1 MLGAIGIVLAT
12 FIPNDRPNVDAYTRS
27 VGEEIRRPHTAPFP
41 TGLDDLAVTGVPELA
56 DRERRADAL
65 RVRVRRRNPTPYA
78 VQIRTPKNTLPIR
91 KGDVIFASL
100 RVRCPESGH
109 ESGEGMV
116 ASYLQLGVPPWNSQG
131 AIQGSVGRSAR
142 TMVAAFASNNEF
154 AVGEAEFTIHI
165 GSQAQVLEIEGL
177 AILNLGPNVPIAEL
191 PRNRVSYPGMAPNA
205 PWRKEAASR
214 IDRYRKADLTV
225 TVRDARGRPV
235 SGAEVRVRMKKHA
248 YEFGSFVEHML
259 IEPGPNGD
267 RYRAHFLANYNKA
280 TVPMYWADWGWP
292 DNRANYLR
300 YAEWMQ
306 EKGIPTKAHVL
317 LYPGFD
323 RFMPTRLTA
332 LKSDP
337 PALRREIMAHIEEIL
352 NETRRFDF
360 VSWDIVNET
369 RDLRELPKIL
379 GNEFFAQ
386 VFQRAHEIDPRP
398 VFYINE
404 YAILENGGMT
414 ENNQDIYLATIRQ
427 LLSQGAP
434 LEGIGI
440 QGHFGETLTSPE
452 QIWKILDRF
461 AVFGLPIQTTEFD
474 IVTRDEEAQAAYL
487 RDYFTAFFAHPATTG
502 ITKWGFYEGTMWQ
515 PLGAMVRTDWTLK
528 PAGEA
533 YRDLIFRD
541 WWTNADLR
549 SDRNGRATV
558 RGFKGE
564 YEVEVLSAGRRAVR
578 SVPLSGPTTVDI
590 RLGSGRDVRESDPSG
605 RLTGTGCLPRP

>member
-1 MLGAIGIVLAT
+1 MAGRVSNCFDMLGTIGFVLAAYLQSDQ
-12 FIPNDRPNVDAYTRS
+12 PKADAYTQS
-27 VGEEIRRPHTAPFP
+27 VGQEIRRPYTVPFA
-41 TGLDDLAVTGVPELA
+41 TGLDDLIVAGVPEFA
-56 DRERRADAL
+56 ERERLADAL
-65 RVRVRRRNPTPYA
+65 RVRVLQRNSTPYT
-78 VQIRTPKNTLPIR
+78 VQILTPKNALAIR

-100 RVRCPESGH
+100 RVRCPESRH
-109 ESGEGMV
+109 ESGEGIV
-116 ASYLQLGVPPWNSQG
+116 TSYLQLSRPPWNSQG
-131 AIQGSVGRSAR
+131 AIEGSVSRSPR
-142 TMVAAFASNNEF
+142 TLVSAFASANEY
-154 AVGEAEFTIHI
+154 AVGEAEFTFHI
-165 GSQAQVLEIEGL
+165 GSQAQVLEIEGF
-177 AILNLGPNVPIAEL
+177 AILNLGQGVPLAEL
-191 PRNRVSYPGMAPNA
+191 PKNRVTYPGMEPNA
-205 PWRKEAASR
+205 PWRKEAAAR

-225 TVRDARGRPV
+225 NVRDGRGRPV
-235 SGAEVRVRMKKHA
+235 SGAEVRVRMKRHA
-248 YEFGSFVEHML
+248 YEFGSFIEHML

-292 DNRANYLR
+292 YNKANYLR

-337 PALRREIMAHIEEIL
+337 PALRREIMAHIDEIL
-352 NETRRFDF
+352 NETRRFNF

-369 RDLRELPKIL
+369 RDLRELPQIL

-386 VFQRAHEIDPRP
+386 VFKRAHEIDPKP
-398 VFYINE
+398 VFYIND
-404 YAILENGGMT
+404 YAIVENGGMT
-414 ENNQDIYLATIRQ
+414 ENNQDTYLATIRQ

-452 QIWKILDRF
+452 IVWKILDRF

-528 PAGEA
+528 PAGQA

-541 WWTNADLR
+541 WWTNAALR
-549 SDRNGRATV
+549 SDRNGQAKV

-564 YEVEVLSAGRRAVR
+564 YEIEVVSAGRRATR
-578 SVPLSGPTTVDI
+578 SVQVTSPTTVEI
-590 RLGSGRDVRESDPSG
+590 RL
-605 RLTGTGCLPRP
+605 